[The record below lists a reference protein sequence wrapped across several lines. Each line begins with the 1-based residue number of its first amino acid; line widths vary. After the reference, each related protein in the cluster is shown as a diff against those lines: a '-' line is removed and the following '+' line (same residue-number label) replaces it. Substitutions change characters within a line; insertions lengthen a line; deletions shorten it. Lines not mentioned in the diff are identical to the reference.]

1 MFMPSNNNLLISVIS
16 VLDND
21 AAIVADF
28 VRETSQILSANYAYY
43 EFLLIDNGSRDGTEA
58 VVQDLLRTIPN
69 LRLLCL
75 SRSHSTE
82 IALTAGLENCLGDY
96 VVVLD
101 AHSDPPTAIP
111 TMIEHALD
119 GYDVVIAERTERADQ
134 SWWRE
139 RCAVIYYQLASK
151 MLGLRLQP
159 NATHFRVL
167 SRQVVNS
174 ITRIGNKSR
183 YLKYLNAL
191 IGYRQTHVPY
201 QPRLSSSKRGRGFW
215 RAVLEGLDILISNSP
230 LPLRIASL
238 MGFLSS
244 GVSLLYFGY
253 VLVVTLVKSRIAEGW
268 ITTNLMLSA
277 LFFLLFLILTILSE
291 YVARILEE
299 SKDRPLYF
307 IAYETGSLVS
317 TFNNQ
322 EVKNSVNVV

>member
-1 MFMPSNNNLLISVIS
+1 MPAKNDLLVSVIS

-21 AAIVADF
+21 VDTVADF

-43 EFLLIDNGSRDGTEA
+43 EFLLIDNGSRDGTE
-58 VVQDLLRTIPN
+58 VIVQDLLRSIPN

-75 SRSHSTE
+75 SRAQSNE
-82 IALTAGLENCLGDY
+82 IALTAGMENCLGDY
-96 VVVLD
+96 VVILN
-101 AHSDPPTAIP
+101 AHTDPPSAIP
-111 TMIEHALD
+111 AMIEKALD
-119 GYDVVIAERTERADQ
+119 GYDVVIAERTDRADQ

-139 RCAVIYYQLASK
+139 RCAVIYYRLASK

-201 QPRLSSSKRGRGFW
+201 QPRLSSSKRGHGFW

-238 MGFLSS
+238 MGFFSS

-253 VLVVTLVKSRIAEGW
+253 VLVITLVKSRIAEGW
-268 ITTNLMLSA
+268 VTTNLMLSA

-307 IAYETGSLVS
+307 IAYETGSVVS

-322 EVKNSVNVV
+322 QVNNSVNVV

>member
-1 MFMPSNNNLLISVIS
+1 MPSKKDLLVSVIS

-28 VRETSQILSANYAYY
+28 VRETSQLLSANYAYY

-58 VVQDLLRTIPN
+58 IVQDLLRSIPN

-96 VVVLD
+96 VVILN
-101 AHSDPPTAIP
+101 AHNDPPTAIP
-111 TMIEHALD
+111 AMIEKALD
-119 GYDVVIAERTERADQ
+119 GYDVVIAERTDRADQ

-139 RCAVIYYQLASK
+139 RCAILYYRLASK

-191 IGYRQTHVPY
+191 IGYRQIHVPY
-201 QPRLSSSKRGRGFW
+201 QPQPRHSSSKRGHGFW

-238 MGFLSS
+238 MGFFSS

-253 VLVVTLVKSRIAEGW
+253 VLLVTLVKSRIAEGW
-268 ITTNLMLSA
+268 VTTNLMLSA

-307 IAYETGSLVS
+307 IAYEIGSAVS

-322 EVKNSVNVV
+322 QVNNSVNVV

>member
-1 MFMPSNNNLLISVIS
+1 MPSNNNLLISVIS

-21 AAIVADF
+21 AAIAADF
-28 VRETSQILSANYAYY
+28 VRETSQILSAHYAYY
-43 EFLLIDNGSRDGTEA
+43 ELLLVDNGSRDGTEA
-58 VVQDLLRTIPN
+58 IVQGLLQSIPN

-96 VVVLD
+96 VVILN

-111 TMIEHALD
+111 AMIEQALD
-119 GYDVVIAERTERADQ
+119 GYDVVIAERTDRADQ

-139 RCAVIYYQLASK
+139 RCAVIYYRLASK

-201 QPRLSSSKRGRGFW
+201 QPQPRPASSKRGHGFW

-277 LFFLLFLILTILSE
+277 LFFLMFLILTILSE

-307 IAYETGSLVS
+307 IAYETGSVVS